1 MQCFNNHIQFQ
12 TNMQKKKKRERQKI
26 VQKAGD
32 NIVLKPTPVWD
43 LVEPGLEP
51 GRIEEKIRCDPV
63 RSGQKSSCNPLN
75 FVFLIKIT
83 SF

>member
-1 MQCFNNHIQFQ
+1 MQKKKKR
-12 TNMQKKKKRERQKI
+12 KKKKRERQKI

-43 LVEPGLEP
+43 LAEPGLEP
-51 GRIEEKIRCDPV
+51 GRIEGKIRCDPA

-75 FVFLIKIT
+75 FVF
-83 SF
+83 FN